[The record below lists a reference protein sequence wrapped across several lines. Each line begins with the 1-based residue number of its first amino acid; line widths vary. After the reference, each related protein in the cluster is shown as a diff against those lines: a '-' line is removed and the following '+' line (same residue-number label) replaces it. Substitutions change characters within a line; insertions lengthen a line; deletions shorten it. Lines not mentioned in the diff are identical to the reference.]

1 MIVLAAVAAP
11 LVALWIFSRVVVLLI
26 ERRWPPLGEAVEAN
40 GLRLNVL
47 DVPGSPDGATLLLI
61 HGASGNLREPFFGL
75 RGQLSGRSYRIIA
88 VDRPGHGHSS
98 RDGRS
103 MSDPAGQADAIAAA
117 LASLRGTPCLVLG
130 HSWGAAVA
138 ALLAVRHPERVSGLV
153 LVAPATHPWPGGV
166 SARSRFFANSLL
178 GRIAAEFLVV
188 PLGLAMI
195 RPSVRSIFAPAP
207 VPDGYARRIGAALAI
222 RPASFVA
229 TCRDIAD
236 FYGHVV
242 RHSPRYSEIRCPVE
256 IVTGDWDRVVSPVI
270 HAFGLARD
278 IPGARLTVLPGAG
291 HMPHWSRPAE
301 VAAAIRR
308 VAERARI
315 LDETQVGSIA
325 EAVCVRSRS
334 GRPAR

>member
-1 MIVLAAVAAP
+1 MIVLAAAA
-11 LVALWIFSRVVVLLI
+11 ALLLAPWAFSRIVVGMI
-26 ERRWPPLGEAVEAN
+26 HRRWPRTGQFVEVD
-40 GLRLNVL
+40 GLKLNVV
-47 DVPGSPDGATLLLI
+47 DVPARPGCPTVLLV
-61 HGASGNLREPFFGL
+61 HGASGNLREPLAALEDPLG
-75 RGQLSGRSYRIIA
+75 GRFRLLAI
-88 VDRPGHGHSS
+88 DRPGHGHSS
-98 RDGRS
+98 RGGRG
-103 MSDPAGQADAIAAA
+103 MSDPARQADVLAAA
-117 LASLRGTPCLVLG
+117 MARLDSGPAVVLG

-138 ALLAVRHPERVSGLV
+138 AALAVRHPDRVAGLV

-166 SARSRFFANSLL
+166 SARAQFFANAPF
-178 GRIAAEFLVV
+178 GRVLAEFVVV
-188 PLGLAMI
+188 PLGLGLI

-207 VPDGYARRIGAALAI
+207 VPEGYSRTIGAALAV

-236 FYGHVV
+236 LY
-242 RHSPRYSEIRCPVE
+242 RHLLRLSARYPEIRCPVE

-308 VAERARI
+308 VAECGQR
-315 LDETQVGSIA
+315 LDEKCAVGVS
-325 EAVCVRSRS
+325 EAASVRSRS
-334 GRPAR
+334 GRPGR